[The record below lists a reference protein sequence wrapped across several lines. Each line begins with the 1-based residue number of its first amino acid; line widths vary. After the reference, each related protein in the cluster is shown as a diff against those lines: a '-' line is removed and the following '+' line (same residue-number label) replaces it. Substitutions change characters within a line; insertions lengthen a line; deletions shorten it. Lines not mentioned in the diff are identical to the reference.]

1 MRISDWSSDVC
12 SSDLLCRCR
21 DVGDLHRAAADDRA
35 AAGAGAKLG
44 EGHSDRHRFLSLF
57 PLRGAPNPRRPRS
70 LFCLAAKGQSFVKP
84 SMALTAFPCTSVGQN
99 TRLDRKSVLWGK
111 GV

>member
-1 MRISDWSSDVC
+1 MWCICVFVCFFCKQKTAYEVRISDWSSDVC
-12 SSDLLCRCR
+12 SSDL
-21 DVGDLHRAAADDRA
+21 RAAADDRA

-70 LFCLAAKGQSFVKP
+70 LFCLAAKGQSFVNA
-84 SMALTAFPCTSVGQN
+84 SMALTAFACPRVGKD
-99 TRLDRKSVLWGK
+99 TRIQP
-111 GV
+111 